1 MEVRVAEAGESRV
14 EVIKSDGSVEKFLM
28 EKIERSLENTL
39 VELSVVT
46 GQPIPIDIHSLAR
59 KISKEVYERAKSNG
73 GRIFSKEIS
82 DIIERTLI
90 ESSIEKPL
98 YEELAK
104 AYTLKRIYKEA
115 GFVNKLL
122 DKKDLKLTFNAI
134 KLLERRYLLKNSET
148 LRIIETPQMLF
159 RRVAKHLASIEKLY
173 GASEE
178 EIAKV
183 EEEFYRILSDL
194 KFIPNSPTLMNAGTK
209 VGVLSACFVL
219 PIRDAMTTPEG
230 EGIMD
235 SLRAM
240 ALIQKSGG
248 GTGWDFSELRPEGD
262 VVASTAG
269 VASGPLSFMRMFDVA
284 TDVIKQGG
292 RRRGA
297 NMGVLHIWHADIEK
311 FIKAKSGKLKDINLQ
326 NFNISVGVYDRF
338 FEAIEKDEEWP
349 LINPRKTL
357 LDKDLGHNSKYY
369 GIVKARHSIEE
380 EWVQKEI
387 LEELEEKGGSIL
399 LSETTILTFDEA
411 LAIAEHEK
419 AIVKKVNARKLFNEI
434 AYSAWDSGD
443 PGLLFIDT
451 INKRHPVWYLGK
463 INATNPC
470 GEVPALPWESCNLG
484 SINLEKFVKTE
495 NNQTKIDWEGLAE
508 TVKLAVRFLDDVI
521 DANRYPDF
529 RIEEATKKT
538 RKIGLGVMGW
548 AHTLIKLK
556 IPYDTPDAL
565 YLAYHV
571 MEWIEYNAILES
583 IMLAGR
589 RGSFPGYDPEKYRP
603 TWKTAMSL
611 KEIFEKSNI
620 KYEVSDY
627 VRRIVDE
634 RPLVDWETVEVL
646 RKKIGLRNAAVTSIA
661 PTGSISI
668 IAGTTSSI
676 EPLFAIAFV
685 RHVSVG
691 TFIEV
696 NRLFQKDI
704 MEHGIVDKKIFK
716 EIAKTGSIAHMS
728 NIPLSLKRIYR
739 TAHDI
744 EPIWHILHQAVFQ
757 QWVDQGVS
765 KTINMRAEVPP
776 EEVYKAYM
784 LAWKLG
790 CKGITVYRDKSKSQ
804 QVIYF
809 GVNSEEK
816 SKGRNKTDSKNG
828 EGLKQRLKT
837 LKLTSSKIRIKNEEY
852 VSASEE
858 YAGGC
863 LTCDI

>member
-1 MEVRVAEAGESRV
+1 MEVRVAEAGKDSV

-39 VELSVVT
+39 IELSVVT
-46 GQPIPIDIHSLAR
+46 AQPIPVDIHPIVER
-59 KISKEVYERAKSNG
+59 VCKEVFERAKRNG
-73 GRIFSKEIS
+73 GRILSKEIS
-82 DIIERTLI
+82 DIIERTLV
-90 ESSIEKPL
+90 ELSIEKPL
-98 YEELAK
+98 YEEVAK
-104 AYTLKRIYKEA
+104 AYALKRIYKEA
-115 GFVNKLL
+115 GFYNKLL
-122 DKKDLKLTFNAI
+122 DKRDLKLTFNSI
-134 KLLERRYLLKNSET
+134 KLLEKRYLLKNSET
-148 LRIIETPQMLF
+148 LKLVETPQMLF

-173 GASEE
+173 GASDE

-183 EEEFYRILSDL
+183 EDEFYRILSEL

-209 VGVLSACFVL
+209 VGILSACFVL
-219 PIRDAMTTPEG
+219 PVRDAMTTPDG

-297 NMGVLHIWHADIEK
+297 NMGVLHVWHADIEK
-311 FIKAKSGKLKDINLQ
+311 FIKAKSGKLKDVVLQ

-338 FEAIEKDEEWP
+338 FKAVEKGEKWP

-357 LDKDLGHNSKYY
+357 LDRNLGHDSRFY
-369 GIVKARHSIEE
+369 GIVRARHNIEE
-380 EWVQKEI
+380 EWVQEEI
-387 LEELEEKGGSIL
+387 LKELEERGGTIL
-399 LSETTILTFDEA
+399 LSETKMLTFDEA
-411 LAIAEHEK
+411 LAIAENEG
-419 AIVKKVNARKLFNEI
+419 AIVREIEAKKLFNEI

-451 INKRHPVWYLGK
+451 INRRHPVWYLGK

-484 SINLEKFVKTE
+484 SINLEKFVKEE
-495 NNQTKIDWEGLAE
+495 NGKPTINWEDLGR
-508 TVKLAVRFLDDVI
+508 TVRIAVRFLDNVI
-521 DANRYPDF
+521 DANKYPLKQ
-529 RIEEATKKT
+529 IGEATKRT

-548 AHTLIKLK
+548 AHMLIKLK
-556 IPYDTPDAL
+556 IPYDSPDAL
-565 YLAYHV
+565 YLAYHL
-571 MEWIEYNAILES
+571 MEWIEYNAVLES

-589 RGSFPGYDPEKYRP
+589 RGSFPAYDPEKYRP
-603 TWKTAMSL
+603 TWLTAKSL
-611 KEIFEKSNI
+611 KEIFEISGI
-620 KYEVSDY
+620 KEEVSEH
-627 VRRIVDE
+627 VKKLVSE
-634 RPLVDWETVEVL
+634 RPLVDWKTIEAL

-685 RHVSVG
+685 RHVTVG

-696 NRLFQKDI
+696 DKLFQKEI
-704 MEHGIVDKKIFK
+704 MEYGVVDKNVFK
-716 EIAKTGSIAHMS
+716 EIAKTGSIAHME
-728 NIPLSLKRIYR
+728 NIPYNLRRIYR

-744 EPIWHILHQAVFQ
+744 EPTWHILHQAVFQ
-757 QWVDQGVS
+757 QWTDQGVS
-765 KTINMRAEVPP
+765 KTINMRSEVPP
-776 EEVYKAYM
+776 EAVYEAYM

-809 GVNSEEK
+809 GVNSKNEGKEEENGESEKK
-816 SKGRNKTDSKNG
+816 SKLIPKA
-828 EGLKQRLKT
+828 
-837 LKLTSSKIRIKNEEY
+837 LKLTSTRVRIKNEEY